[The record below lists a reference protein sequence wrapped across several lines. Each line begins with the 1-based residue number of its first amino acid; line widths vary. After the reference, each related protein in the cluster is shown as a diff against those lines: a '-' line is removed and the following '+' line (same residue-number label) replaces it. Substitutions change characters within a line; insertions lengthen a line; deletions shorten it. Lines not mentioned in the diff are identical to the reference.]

1 MSNRKSLPSFLRL
14 KTSNTSLSTAASV
27 QLPSPEKP
35 RLSEEAFYIEPSESE
50 EEKSGEMEAEY
61 VQSRPLSV
69 AIPRSLEAQG
79 PYCPRRPNLSD
90 ILANNAPPPWT
101 LSAFMAYLSQ
111 NHCLETLEF
120 TMDASRY
127 RKHYFKMASRA
138 PAGQLVPGTEES
150 NYVLMLWQRL
160 VEAYIAPNG
169 PREVNLPSDIRDSIL
184 ALSRSDVP
192 PHPASLDPA
201 VGKVYELM
209 EDSVLVPFLN
219 SFYPQTAHPD
229 NYDSSADSIPTAYGH
244 QVPHSYD
251 ERVTRQRARER
262 RSSPP
267 LSASSPV
274 NIANRASAPSSF
286 AHFARS
292 LSHSTRN
299 SNRASFAPH
308 SYQPPASSGFLSR
321 PSSTAVLSPSES
333 DGTPEVMS
341 EDFSTSSGSPS
352 QVGELMT
359 PPTTPPMS
367 DFDSPARSASG
378 QSGWKKMRSSLGFGG
393 TRRRAGGSPV
403 LREDE
408 MEEG

>member
-1 MSNRKSLPSFLRL
+1 MSNRKSLPPFLKL
-14 KTSNTSLSTAASV
+14 KTSSVSISTASNSY
-27 QLPSPEKP
+27 PSPAKS
-35 RLSEEAFYIEPSESE
+35 RLSEENSDVERSE
-50 EEKSGEMEAEY
+50 EEEEKFEKMAEY

-69 AIPRSLEAQG
+69 AIPRPLGAQG

-127 RKHYFKMASRA
+127 RKHFSKMSSRA
-138 PAGQLVPGTEES
+138 PSGQILPGSEES

-184 ALSRSDVP
+184 ALSNSGLP
-192 PHPASLDPA
+192 PHPSTLDPA
-201 VGKVYELM
+201 VQKVYELM

-229 NYDSSADSIPTAYGH
+229 SYDDSVDSIPSGYPH
-244 QVPHSYD
+244 QAPHSYD
-251 ERVTRQRARER
+251 ERVTRQRTRER
-262 RSSPP
+262 KPSPP
-267 LSASSPV
+267 LSTSSPINIV
-274 NIANRASAPSSF
+274 NRSSAPSSF

-308 SYQPPASSGFLSR
+308 SYQPSSSGGFSTH
-321 PSSTAVLSPSES
+321 SSAAVFSQSES
-333 DGTPEVMS
+333 DSTPEAMS

-352 QVGELMT
+352 QMGEPMT
-359 PPTTPPMS
+359 PPTTPPMC
-367 DFDSPARSASG
+367 DFESPARSTGG

-393 TRRRAGGSPV
+393 TRRRAGGGSPV
-403 LREDE
+403 LREEE